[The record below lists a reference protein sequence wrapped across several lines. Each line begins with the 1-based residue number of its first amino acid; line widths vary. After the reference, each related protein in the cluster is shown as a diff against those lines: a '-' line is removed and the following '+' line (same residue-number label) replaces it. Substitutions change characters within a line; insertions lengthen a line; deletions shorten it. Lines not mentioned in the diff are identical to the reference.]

1 MPLTLTFM
9 EAVKGTTKYVHVNRV
24 INCNTC
30 QGSGLKPGKSKN
42 ACRTCHGTGLQTIMM
57 GGAFGMQTTCQA
69 CGGEG
74 FSIPPGCG
82 CSACNSMGKIK
93 ERKTV
98 QVTVPPGVDQNSRI
112 KVPGEGDAPL
122 KGNGPNG
129 DLFITLNVRGL
140 VYTLI
145 SFGLFLVLF
154 YRFNRQR
161 SFADR
166 IQISLWMQRFLSI
179 KPY

>member
-9 EAVKGTTKYVHVNRV
+9 EAVKGTTKYVQVNRV

-42 ACRTCHGTGLQTIMM
+42 TCRTCHGTGLQTIMM
-57 GGAFGMQTTCQA
+57 GGGFGMQTTCQT

-74 FSIPPGCG
+74 FSIPSGYG
-82 CSACNSMGKIK
+82 CSACNSTGKIK
-93 ERKTV
+93 ERKAV

-129 DLFITLNVRGL
+129 DLFIMLNVKG
-140 VYTLI
+140 
-145 SFGLFLVLF
+145 LF
-154 YRFNRQR
+154 YRFLSLLIYFLCCFIDSTIKDLSQTEYRYLCGCKN
-161 SFADR
+161 SF
-166 IQISLWMQRFLSI
+166 L
-179 KPY
+179 